1 MLKINRQIFLL
12 RRVFVENKV
21 IVENYNKKSVYTMIK
36 RLIDII
42 MSSLGII
49 ILSPLF
55 LIIAILIKLE
65 SRGPVIFKQVRAG
78 KDSEPFYIYK
88 FRSMKIDAPNK
99 STNDFKD
106 ADIFIT
112 KIGKLI
118 RKTSID
124 ELPQLFNILKG
135 DMSIVGPRPVILK
148 EVRLINLRKE
158 YNVDSILPG
167 ITGWAQINGR
177 DNIGD
182 EEKVKY
188 DHEYLVKKSIRL
200 DIYIIFMTV
209 LKVIKRSDIKS

>member
-1 MLKINRQIFLL
+1 M
-12 RRVFVENKV
+12 ENK
-21 IVENYNKKSVYTMIK
+21 IILDNYDKKSGYTMIK
-36 RLIDII
+36 RCIDII
-42 MSSLGII
+42 MSLLGII
-49 ILSPLF
+49 LLSPIF
-55 LIIAILIKLE
+55 IITAILIKFE
-65 SRGPVIFKQVRAG
+65 SKGPIIFKQLRAG

-88 FRSMKIDAPNK
+88 FRSMRIDAPNK

-112 KIGKLI
+112 KVGKFI

-148 EVRLINLRKE
+148 EKNLIKLRKE
-158 YNVDSILPG
+158 YNVDSLIPG

-177 DNIGD
+177 DTIGD

-188 DHEYLVKKSIRL
+188 DYEYLTKRSLKL
-200 DIYIIFMTV
+200 DLYIILMTA